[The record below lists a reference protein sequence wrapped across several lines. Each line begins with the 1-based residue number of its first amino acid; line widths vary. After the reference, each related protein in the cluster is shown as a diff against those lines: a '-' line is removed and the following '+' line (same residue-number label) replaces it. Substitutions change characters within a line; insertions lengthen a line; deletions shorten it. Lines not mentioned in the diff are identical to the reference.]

1 MNMQHTSRL
10 WRVSEPT
17 RDRPPGPMKAWN
29 PKLNVVRF
37 AERCAQGPSKVTG
50 KARVSSKRKRP
61 QRISKII
68 IVKINFK
75 SRSKCTKPGK
85 R

>member
-1 MNMQHTSRL
+1 MNMEHTSRL
-10 WRVSEPT
+10 RRVSEPT
-17 RDRPPGPMKAWN
+17 GDRPPAPTKAWN
-29 PKLNVVRF
+29 TKLNVVGF
-37 AERCAQGPSKVTG
+37 AESRVQGPSKVTG

-68 IVKINFK
+68 IAKINFK

>member
-10 WRVSEPT
+10 RRVSEPT
-17 RDRPPGPMKAWN
+17 GDRPPAPTKAWN
-29 PKLNVVRF
+29 TKLNVVRF
-37 AERCAQGPSKVTG
+37 AESRAQGPSKVTG

-68 IVKINFK
+68 IAKINFK
-75 SRSKCTKPGK
+75 SGSKCTKPGK